1 MVAKDT
7 ATGSQSVPINPL
19 NLTTPEEKYL
29 FSLGEKN
36 IARRRKLALDSLFK
50 VPPRQEENAI
60 IHKVFVTTLDHDVRS
75 FSARVKPENSEWM
88 TDSKLKSVMM
98 CEPKH
103 RNDYNKVRC
112 DLIALTKCLMIFLKV
127 FGGLIMEKCMDLALT
142 LTYNYTGCGPTPVCT
157 HVDDVEFIKPVEIGD
172 LMFFHS
178 QV

>member
-60 IHKVFVTTLDHDVRS
+60 IHKGGSSGKTPCGTLEGAYHSNPKPIISESWHKLCYGEARARAVTCYVL
-75 FSARVKPENSEWM
+75 FSNGE
-88 TDSKLKSVMM
+88 
-98 CEPKH
+98 
-103 RNDYNKVRC
+103 YC
-112 DLIALTKCLMIFLKV
+112 DMLR
-127 FGGLIMEKCMDLALT
+127 LALE
-142 LTYNYTGCGPTPVCT
+142 G
-157 HVDDVEFIKPVEIGD
+157 
-172 LMFFHS
+172 
-178 QV
+178 